1 MFMWQTAQELDR
13 DAPLIDVWKCDSR
26 YFRRHFIEKI
36 KHHTTAF
43 IASPGHDHVNTRLL
57 YEHATGYNT
66 GAVESNNSL
75 LSVFNGEFACG
86 QRMGLVH
93 VRSTSAKITLTRG
106 ITPAV
111 RLPLHGRRKCL
122 KGMIRGFT
130 RAVILVHDPFVA
142 IWNNYLS
149 SKGIDT
155 LALRN
160 NSILID
166 KSDWMVSA
174 IDIAR
179 RFNDSMLDIDEVYRR
194 MTDLFNETNIFAVS
208 HAALIY
214 IEDEGK
220 RAISHQ
226 HHRILPHRELNALT
240 HHGHKVSPVFQ
251 NSIPGMDR
259 SDSRYKT
266 LMDMISFTG
275 YQDHVT
281 ISRLLCA
288 YSFINIADELHSLDI
303 MIDHYK
309 LEMNALICEIKDIL
323 DKKLDSKIKIRHI
336 FHDFPCGKMKSF

>member
-1 MFMWQTAQELDR
+1 LDR

-57 YEHATGYNT
+57 YEHSTGYNT

-86 QRMGLVH
+86 QRMGLIH

-122 KGMIRGFT
+122 RGMIRGFT

-142 IWNNYLS
+142 IWNSYIS
-149 SKGIDT
+149 SRRIDVSS
-155 LALRN
+155 LQN
-160 NSILID
+160 NSILIN
-166 KSDWMVSA
+166 KEDWKVSA

-179 RFNDSMLDIDEVYRR
+179 RFNDSMLNIDEVYRR
-194 MTDLFNETNIFAVS
+194 MTELFNETNIFAVS
-208 HAALIY
+208 HASLIY
-214 IEDEGK
+214 IESEGK
-220 RAISHQ
+220 RATSLQI
-226 HHRILPHRELNALT
+226 HRNLIHRDLNAVT
-240 HHGHKVSPVFQ
+240 HHGGHNKVSSFQ
-251 NSIPGMDR
+251 NSISGLDR
-259 SDSRYKT
+259 LYGRYKT

-281 ISRLLCA
+281 VSRLLCA

-309 LEMNALICEIKDIL
+309 LDGASDLICEIKNIL
-323 DKKLDSKIKIRHI
+323 DKKFDSTIKIRHI
-336 FHDFPCGKMKSF
+336 FYDFPCLKMNIF